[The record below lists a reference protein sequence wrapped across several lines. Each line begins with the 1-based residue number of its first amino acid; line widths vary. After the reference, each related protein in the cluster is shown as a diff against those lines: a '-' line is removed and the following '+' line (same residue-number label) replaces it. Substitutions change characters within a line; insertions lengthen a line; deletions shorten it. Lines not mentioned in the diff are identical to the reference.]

1 MRAGGEN
8 GAHIETLILGY
19 PSNPSNFIDI
29 PEEKTEIK
37 SCQEYYKGYPSKK
50 FPNILRRAGQF
61 KINREQHKYLLEID
75 GYYLF
80 VVQDGSLGA
89 ILLRYKI
96 KASTVEEYFRIL
108 DRPLTKH
115 HYNSINWKKVF
126 KLN

>member
-8 GAHIETLILGY
+8 GTHIENLILGY
-19 PSNPSNFIDI
+19 PSNPSNLIDI

-37 SCQEYYKGYPSKK
+37 SCQEYNKSIHSRYPGK
-50 FPNILRRAGQF
+50 RRAGHF

-96 KASTVEEYFRIL
+96 RAVTVEEQFRIL

-115 HYNSINWKKVF
+115 HYNSLNWKKVF